1 MLFVQTEMISMWG
14 VVLRHSPGTWDG
26 LIVPLPE
33 RFCAAIEAYILRFN
47 GVLDVNTD

>member
-1 MLFVQTEMISMWG
+1 MWG

-33 RFCAAIEAYILRFN
+33 RFCAIIDYIPRFN
-47 GVLDVNTD
+47 GVFDVNTD